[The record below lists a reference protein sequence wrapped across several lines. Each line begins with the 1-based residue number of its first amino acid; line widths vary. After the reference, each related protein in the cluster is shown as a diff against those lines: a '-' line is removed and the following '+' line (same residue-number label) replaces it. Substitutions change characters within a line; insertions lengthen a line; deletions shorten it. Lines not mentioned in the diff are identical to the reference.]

1 MPPTSPSRRCVF
13 SPQGE
18 DAGPETVH
26 PNPTLDTNRNTSTLA
41 IELHMRP
48 TSKSMPSA
56 FTLVELLVVIAI
68 IGVLV
73 GLLLPAV
80 QAARASARRSQC
92 SNNMRQVGLAMAL
105 FCEAHKGRFPE
116 TSHNEA
122 NDEQLSWIYTV
133 APFMESVDA
142 VRICPDD
149 KKGAERLRERLS
161 SYVMNVHLTD
171 EGGAGSVTNRN
182 QLQATS
188 KTLAAFEIADAKAA
202 LIENDHVHN
211 QGWFTASNVAAKRV
225 FQRIEGDMAT
235 RRHADG
241 SHLLFTDWRVE
252 FVPAA
257 TIESWAATQ
266 TPTDNFCL
274 PK

>member
-1 MPPTSPSRRCVF
+1 MK
-13 SPQGE
+13 
-18 DAGPETVH
+18 
-26 PNPTLDTNRNTSTLA
+26 
-41 IELHMRP
+41 LHMHHNRKVMARP
-48 TSKSMPSA
+48 A

-80 QAARASARRSQC
+80 QSARASARRSQC
-92 SNNMRQVGLAMAL
+92 ANNMRQVGLAMGL
-105 FCEAHKGRFPE
+105 FCEAHQGRFPE
-116 TSHNEA
+116 TSHNDA

-149 KKGAERLRERLS
+149 TKGAERLRARLS
-161 SYVMNVHLTD
+161 SYVMNVYLTD
-171 EGGAGSVTNRN
+171 EGGPGLVTNRN
-182 QLQATS
+182 KLQATS
-188 KTLAAFEIADAKAA
+188 KTLALFEIADSKAA
-202 LIENDHVHN
+202 IIENDHVHN
-211 QGWFTASNVAAKRV
+211 QAWFTLSNIAARRV

-235 RRHADG
+235 RRHAEG
-241 SHLLFTDWRVE
+241 THTLYAVWRVE

-266 TPTDNFCL
+266 TVADNFCL